1 MSLYKY
7 LSACRTGMLDEGL
20 IRFTQPG
27 AFNDPFEMQPFF
39 QSLAPD
45 DHIEQQFLSEG
56 ESILK
61 AEYGNLP
68 LQLRSLIPYEFIQQY
83 AAMKQQETLD
93 GLKHLCCYAAGEV
106 NQAVLPAFD
115 RKIGI
120 LSLTEK
126 HDNLLMWAHYADSHQ
141 GFVIQFDENHSFFS
155 EKLRSHDALRQLRKI
170 AYSHHRPNLTL
181 SSVENIDVLLTKSD
195 DWEYEQEWRM
205 ILPLEECN
213 KRIPQTP
220 YDICLFSLPPD
231 VVKSVIMGCRLS
243 PASKEEIRMI
253 LEKRPEYAH
262 VRLMQ
267 AQLEKDIYGLSFQVV
282 GI

>member
-1 MSLYKY
+1 
-7 LSACRTGMLDEGL
+7 MLDEGL

-45 DHIEQQFLSEG
+45 DDIEQQFLSEG
-56 ESILK
+56 ESILE

-68 LQLRSLIPYEFIQQY
+68 LQHRALIPYEFIRQY
-83 AAMKQQETLD
+83 AAMKQQEMLD
-93 GLKHLCCYAAGEV
+93 GLKHMCGYAAREL
-106 NQAVLPAFD
+106 NHAVLPALD

-126 HDNLLMWAHYADSHQ
+126 PDNLLMWAHYADSHQ
-141 GFVIQFDENHSFFS
+141 GFVVEFDESHSFFT

-170 AYSHHRPNLTL
+170 TYSRHRPNLTL

-205 ILPLEECN
+205 ILPLEECD
-213 KRIPQTP
+213 KRIPQNP
-220 YDICLFSLPPD
+220 YEICLFLFPPD
-231 VVKSVIMGCRLS
+231 VVKSVIMGCRIS
-243 PASKEEIRMI
+243 PESKDEMRTLLEERS
-253 LEKRPEYAH
+253 EYAH

-267 AQLEKDIYGLSFQVV
+267 AQLEKDIYGLSFHVV